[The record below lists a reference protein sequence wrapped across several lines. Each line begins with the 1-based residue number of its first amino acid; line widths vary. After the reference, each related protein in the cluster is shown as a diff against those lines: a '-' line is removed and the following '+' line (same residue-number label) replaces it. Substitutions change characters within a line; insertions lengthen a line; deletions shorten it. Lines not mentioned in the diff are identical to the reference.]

1 MADRETPH
9 RRTRVVTLD
18 PERPDPSGIRAAA
31 RCLARG
37 GLVVFPTET
46 VYGLGADA
54 TNGQAVARVFA
65 AKGRPSDNPLIVH
78 VASPS
83 EVPSLVREVD
93 SRARALME
101 AFWPGPL
108 SLVFLR
114 TSRIAS
120 EVSCGLDTVAVRMPR
135 HAVALELLR
144 QAGTP
149 VAAPSANISGRPSP
163 TRAEDALADLA
174 GLVDYILDAG
184 PCPLGVEST
193 VLDLTGAIPVVLRP
207 GGVTIEQLREVAGE
221 VRLLGQAGEA
231 VEPPATRSP
240 GLRHRHYS
248 PRARLILVLP
258 DPAEPGGP
266 IGAPAAADTVGAPVA
281 ADPVGAAAAADPVG
295 APAAA
300 DTVGA
305 AVARSVAAEAAAGRR
320 VGVACSDETAEVL
333 ARAEVFSGGNRSADA
348 ETVGTAPPT
357 VGPVIAWGSRDRP
370 EEIAARLFAVLRDL
384 DQAGVDA
391 IVAEGIR
398 PEGLGLAVND
408 RLRRAAAV
416 VKHIAP
422 GPPPATVTAAA
433 TAEPELIL
441 LVCSGNTCRSPLG
454 MVILRRALAYRG
466 LDAAYAVASA
476 GTVAVD
482 GLGASFEACQAASE
496 RGLDLSGH
504 RSRFVTGDLLAR
516 AKLVLTMT
524 RQHRRTLLDL
534 HPGAGDRVFTLKG
547 YAAGAGTSGA
557 IGSLPSAGSV
567 EDIPD
572 PIGLG
577 IEAYR
582 RVVAEIERGAAGV
595 VKRLRNSPGFEG
607 QVGNDGNDL
616 EDGPDESSRRR

>member
-18 PERPDPSGIRAAA
+18 PERPDPSGVRAAA

-108 SLVFLR
+108 SLVFPR
-114 TSRIAS
+114 TSRIAP

-135 HAVALELLR
+135 HAVALELIR

-231 VEPPATRSP
+231 VEPPAARSP
-240 GLRHRHYS
+240 GLRHRHYA
-248 PRARLILVLP
+248 PRARLVLVLP
-258 DPAEPGGP
+258 NPAEPGGP
-266 IGAPAAADTVGAPVA
+266 IGAAVAPDA
-281 ADPVGAAAAADPVG
+281 VGAALAAD
-295 APAAA
+295 A
-300 DTVGA
+300 VGA

-333 ARAEVFSGGNRSADA
+333 ARAEVFSIGNWSADA
-348 ETVGTAPPT
+348 ETAETAPPPP

-416 VKHIAP
+416 VNHIAP
-422 GPPPATVTAAA
+422 RPPPATVPAAA

-454 MVILRRALAYRG
+454 TVILRRALAHGG

-534 HPGAGDRVFTLKG
+534 HPGAVDRLFTLKG

-557 IGSLPSAGSV
+557 IASLPSAGSA

-582 RVVAEIERGAAGV
+582 RVASEIERGAAAV
-595 VKRLRNSPGFEG
+595 VERLRNFPDLERP
-607 QVGNDGNDL
+607 VGNDL
-616 EDGPDESSRRR
+616 EDRPDESSRRR

>member
-9 RRTRVVTLD
+9 RRTRVVTLN
-18 PERPDPSGIRAAA
+18 PERPDPSGIREAA

-93 SRARALME
+93 PRARALME

-108 SLVFLR
+108 SLVFPR
-114 TSRIAS
+114 TSRIAP

-135 HAVALELLR
+135 HAVALELIR

-149 VAAPSANISGRPSP
+149 VAAPSANTSGRPSP

-174 GLVDYILDAG
+174 GLVDYVLDAG

-193 VLDLTGAIPVVLRP
+193 VLDLTGSIPVVLRP

-221 VRLLGQAGEA
+221 VRLLGRADEA
-231 VEPPATRSP
+231 VEPLATRSP

-258 DPAEPGGP
+258 GPAEPGA
-266 IGAPAAADTVGAPVA
+266 APAPAS
-281 ADPVGAAAAADPVG
+281 AAADPG
-295 APAAA
+295 APAVAGDPVA
-300 DTVGA
+300 A

-333 ARAEVFSGGNRSADA
+333 ARAEAFSGGNRSADA
-348 ETVGTAPPT
+348 EIAGTAPP
-357 VGPVIAWGSRDRP
+357 VGRVIAWGSRDHP

-408 RLRRAAAV
+408 RLGRAAAV
-416 VKHIAP
+416 VNHIAQ
-422 GPPPATVTAAA
+422 
-433 TAEPELIL
+433 PELIL

-454 MVILRRALAYRG
+454 TVILRRALAHRG

-476 GTVAVD
+476 GTAAVD

-504 RSRFVTGDLLAR
+504 RSRFVTRDLLAR
-516 AKLVLTMT
+516 TKLVLTMT

-534 HPGAGDRVFTLKG
+534 HPGAVDRVFTLKG
-547 YAAGAGTSGA
+547 YAAGAGASDA
-557 IGSLPSAGSV
+557 IGSLPSAGSA

-582 RVVAEIERGAAGV
+582 RVAAEIERGAAAV
-595 VKRLRNSPGFEG
+595 VERLRNSPDLERP
-607 QVGNDGNDL
+607 VGNDL
-616 EDGPDESSRRR
+616 EDGPNESSHRR

>member
-65 AKGRPSDNPLIVH
+65 AKGRPPDNPLIVH

-83 EVPSLVREVD
+83 EVPSLAREVD

-144 QAGTP
+144 QAGMP

-258 DPAEPGGP
+258 DPAEPGGS
-266 IGAPAAADTVGAPVA
+266 IGAPAAADN
-281 ADPVGAAAAADPVG
+281 
-295 APAAA
+295 
-300 DTVGA
+300 VGA

-333 ARAEVFSGGNRSADA
+333 KRAEVFSGGSRSADA
-348 ETVGTAPPT
+348 ETAGTAPPT

-422 GPPPATVTAAA
+422 GPPPAIVTAAA
-433 TAEPELIL
+433 IAAPELIL

-524 RQHRRTLLDL
+524 RRHRRTLLDL
-534 HPGAGDRVFTLKG
+534 HPGAVDRVFTLKG

-582 RVVAEIERGAAGV
+582 RVVAEIERGAAAV
-595 VKRLRNSPGFEG
+595 VERLRNSPGFEG
-607 QVGNDGNDL
+607 QAGNDRNDL